1 MDHIS
6 MMGFAESAAQHSD
19 CPECK
24 VGAVI
29 ALAYGGEIVSSNTAA
44 WDSTNDNHAESK
56 LIVMAGL
63 ARYSLAGSTLY
74 VTRRPCAR
82 CTAMLLPLGLKAVY
96 YRDAQPEMGH
106 LQALRDAGVH
116 VDGRWIAGQQPIP
129 LEQVQQSW
137 ADRWPKRLD
146 QSVFKSAPKWA
157 KWAVVIESGDAYLSE
172 DEPSLVRDDSDLKFY
187 WSALFSRQQLAG
199 SGYDSSDWQRSKI
212 AKAGVQS

>member
-1 MDHIS
+1 
-6 MMGFAESAAQHSD
+6 MMRVAESAAQHSD

-29 ALAYGGEIVSSNTAA
+29 AFADGGETISSNNTAA

-56 LIVMAGL
+56 LIVMAQL
-63 ARYSLAGSTLY
+63 ARWSLAGSTLY

-82 CTAMLLPLGLKAVY
+82 CTAMLLPLGLKAIY

-137 ADRWPKRLD
+137 ADRWPKKLN
-146 QSVFKSAPKWA
+146 QSVFNGAPDWA
-157 KWAVVIESGDAYLSE
+157 KWAARDRDGQIHLYDTKPYLLPNGWCDDVGGQQSHYFGLGEKGGDWENDLIERVA
-172 DEPSLVRDDSDLKFY
+172 
-187 WSALFSRQQLAG
+187 A
-199 SGYDSSDWQRSKI
+199 
-212 AKAGVQS
+212 